1 MRNLSFETCYLLF
14 EKQILKVRFCQNTI
28 EYTTFMFLANQVL
41 KLYIGGENLDTK
53 LQVLR
58 LPKTFRV
65 AVYNRECTLFKAVNL
80 IMVIRIIRYVPAHGI
95 QS

>member
-1 MRNLSFETCYLLF
+1 MKCVTQYL
-14 EKQILKVRFCQNTI
+14 IR
-28 EYTTFMFLANQVL
+28 
-41 KLYIGGENLDTK
+41 ENLDTK

-80 IMVIRIIRYVPAHGI
+80 ITIIRIFATSQRAGFKAENNNV
-95 QS
+95 